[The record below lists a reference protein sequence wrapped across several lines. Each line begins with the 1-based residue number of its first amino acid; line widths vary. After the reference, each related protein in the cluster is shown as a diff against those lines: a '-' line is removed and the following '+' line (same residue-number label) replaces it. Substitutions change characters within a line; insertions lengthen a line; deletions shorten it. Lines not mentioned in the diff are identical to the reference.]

1 MSPLDTPPFPDPA
14 SAAHDGSL
22 AAEDSAPADRPMPRP
37 HAPALTSPLILRE
50 ISAAELARHPDA
62 LQALFDGDSDGLL
75 VRGLFDPA
83 LMARVAQRI
92 DDGLVPR
99 RIMGDQAGLP
109 EVPFTVGQA
118 IVGVAEELD
127 DYFADA
133 ALQGER
139 IRQLFADEADFE
151 AVIDAALSALSGG
164 LPVQIAHGPAGEPCP
179 SATIRVLPEGAEI
192 GAHVDNSFLHM
203 PRARH
208 LHRLVDTRGQ
218 LSYFVPL
225 SVPEA
230 GGELMVYTLQWA
242 AAKLFMPD
250 VAQASANVWLEGS
263 EVFEVV
269 QRFDAAVFAPGV
281 GDLLIFDGG
290 RHFHRVSKVIGPTP
304 RRTIGGFLGLS
315 KAHEALYVWS

>member
-1 MSPLDTPPFPDPA
+1 LSPLDHPSLSSDEAVATIADRAAGLGDEHTA
-14 SAAHDGSL
+14 SASL
-22 AAEDSAPADRPMPRP
+22 AAGPR
-37 HAPALTSPLILRE
+37 AALILRE
-50 ISAAELARHPDA
+50 IHAADLARHPAA
-62 LQALFDGDSDGLL
+62 LQSLFDGETDGLL

-92 DDGLVPR
+92 DEGRVPR

-118 IVGVAEELD
+118 IVGVADELD

-133 ALQGER
+133 ALQSER
-139 IRQLFADEADFE
+139 IRQLFAEEADFE
-151 AVIDAALSALSGG
+151 AQIAEALSTLGGG
-164 LPVQIAHGPAGEPCP
+164 LPVQRAHGPAGEPCP
-179 SATIRVLPEGAEI
+179 TATIRVLPEGAEI
-192 GAHVDNSFLHM
+192 GVHVDNSFLHM

-263 EVFEVV
+263 EVHDLVTRFEHG
-269 QRFDAAVFAPGV
+269 VFAPGV

-290 RHFHRVSKVIGPTP
+290 RHFHRVSKVVGPTL
-304 RRTIGGFLGLS
+304 RRTIGGFLGLAP
-315 KAHEALYVWS
+315 AHDALYVWS